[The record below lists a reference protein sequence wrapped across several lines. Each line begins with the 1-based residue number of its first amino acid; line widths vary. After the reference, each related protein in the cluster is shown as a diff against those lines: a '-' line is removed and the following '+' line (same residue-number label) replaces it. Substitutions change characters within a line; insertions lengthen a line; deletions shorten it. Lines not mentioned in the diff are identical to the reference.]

1 MATASFAFVIAPGSF
16 PLWILGMLFGVGYGA
31 FTSGVWALAVD
42 ALPQRSTVGKD
53 FAIWGSSTNVAAFL
67 APAMGSLIIYLV
79 ALHAA
84 TALGY
89 RLVFAVATLFLL
101 AGALFVL
108 KIRVP

>member
-1 MATASFAFVIAPGSF
+1 
-16 PLWILGMLFGVGYGA
+16 
-31 FTSGVWALAVD
+31 
-42 ALPQRSTVGKD
+42 
-53 FAIWGSSTNVAAFL
+53 
-67 APAMGSLIIYLV
+67 MGSLIIYLV

-101 AGALFVL
+101 AGALFVM